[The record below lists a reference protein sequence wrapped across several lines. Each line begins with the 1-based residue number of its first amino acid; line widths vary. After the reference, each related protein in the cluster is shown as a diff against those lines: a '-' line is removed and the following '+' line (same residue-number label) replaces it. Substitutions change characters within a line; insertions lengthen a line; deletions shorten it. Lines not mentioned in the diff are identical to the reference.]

1 MGLIDRYILR
11 RTIALTVP
19 TLLVIS
25 GIVITTQLLLN
36 VEMVTRSAAAAL
48 GFLQI
53 SVFLIPGI
61 TLMVLPFAILIGA
74 LRTLAAM
81 NGDSELAVLESTG
94 RAPRATTRPILV
106 LSLIASLLALVTAHT
121 LDPMASRAMQNTISA
136 ASADLVRSAMRSGTF
151 TQLQSGTYVQIG
163 SELPNGQMANVIFV
177 DTSDPATQVIY
188 YAKRGSLVEHEGVT
202 LFALS
207 DGEVHRR
214 SKGNGAVSII
224 SFASSAIDLGMGSG
238 AGAIAYGWQSFT
250 TPSLL
255 DRVASEHALGNNPAE
270 ETRELHRRFSEWMFP
285 LLFGA
290 IAAYVGASASS
301 HRQSRSGPLVA
312 GVAIALALRAAGFVT
327 ISGAGISQTSA
338 ILSYAVPVAAIAV
351 FLLLI
356 VTGWSVR
363 LPRRLTDAL
372 RRVVGGLGQLL
383 GRRSAGAAESPT
395 R

>member
-61 TLMVLPFAILIGA
+61 TLLVLPFAILIGA

-94 RAPRATTRPILV
+94 RAPRATTRPILI
-106 LSLIASLLALVTAHT
+106 LSLLASLIALLTAHT
-121 LDPMASRAMQNTISA
+121 LDPLASRAMQNTISA

-151 TQLQSGTYVQIG
+151 TQLQPGTYVQIG
-163 SELPNGQMANVIFV
+163 SELPNGEMANVIFV
-177 DTSDPATQVIY
+177 DTSDAATQVIY
-188 YAKRGSLVEHEGVT
+188 YAKRGTLIEHDGVT
-202 LFALS
+202 LFALA

-224 SFASSAIDLGMGSG
+224 SFASSAIDLGLGSS
-238 AGAIAYGWQSFT
+238 AGPISYGWQSYT
-250 TPSLL
+250 TEDLL
-255 DRVASEHALGNNPAE
+255 HRIASERQLGNEPSDE
-270 ETRELHRRFSEWMFP
+270 IRELHRRFSEWMYP

-290 IAAYVGASASS
+290 IAAYVGAWASS
-301 HRQSRSGPLVA
+301 HRQSRSGPVVA
-312 GVAIALALRAAGFVT
+312 GVALALTLRAAGFVT
-327 ISGAGISQTSA
+327 ISGAGISQTFA
-338 ILSYAVPVAAIAV
+338 ILSYAVPGVAIAI

-356 VTGWSVR
+356 VTGSSVR
-363 LPRRLTDAL
+363 LPTRLTEAL
-372 RRVVGGLGQLL
+372 RAGFERLGALL
-383 GRRSAGAAESPT
+383 PRRGRRAAETST